1 MLHAAMIIQT
11 IQRNQQTVLVK
22 GLNILRYN
30 LYNIANKNKT
40 TVSKFEK
47 MKEGIVSGSEIVS
60 VDLCIN

>member
-22 GLNILRYN
+22 GLNILHYN

-47 MKEGIVSGSEIVS
+47 TKEGIVSGSEIVS